1 MPEYTLICGE
11 VAMKVSDLVDTFGL
25 KVVAGETGIEKDV
38 LGGHCGDL
46 LSEVMGNATIG
57 CVWVTVQGHQNIVA
71 VAVLREMSAVIISGG
86 GKPDVETIDKAD
98 KEGIALLTYEGSAFE
113 LSGRLYAEG
122 LK

>member
-1 MPEYTLICGE
+1 
-11 VAMKVSDLVDTFGL
+11 MKIRDLVTKFDL
-25 KVVAGETGIEKDV
+25 KVVAGEAGIGKEV
-38 LGGHCGDL
+38 FGGHCGDL
-46 LSEVMGNATIG
+46 LSEVMGNASIG

-86 GKPDVETIDKAD
+86 GKPDVETIDKAN
-98 KEGIALLTYEGSAFE
+98 KESISLLTYEGSAFE